1 MQATALPDTAPCA
14 PAGEAPVPAAP
25 APWTILCVDDEP
37 NILSSLKRALR
48 GPQYRVVTAGS
59 GSEALALMES
69 EPVDLIIS
77 DMRMP
82 GMDGAQ
88 LLGQVRRRWPGTMR
102 ILLTGYADV
111 DSTIAAINEGQI
123 YRYVNKP
130 WDDGELRVTV
140 AQALERLGLEREK
153 ARLEALTHA
162 QNEEL
167 RGFNAQLERRVQER
181 TVEVTQAHDK
191 LKRNYMTS
199 IKVFSNLIELRGG
212 QLMGHGRRMAEST
225 RQLAKAMGCNGEDT
239 QTVFVAALL
248 HDIGLIGLSDEVLA
262 KPVPKLTAEE
272 LATYRKHPVL
282 GEQSLLALDD
292 MQPVA
297 TLIRAHHERFDGQ
310 GFPDGRC
317 GADIPLGARIL
328 AVADAYDDLLNGHL
342 GAPGLKTA
350 QVRTLMMHG
359 RGSQFDPEVLDV
371 FLHIN
376 QPSAPQP
383 PAPLSMTTE
392 SLQPG
397 MVLAADLISREGAV
411 LLATDH
417 VLTADT
423 IRRIRLYEQREG
435 IRIELRVRPSRRT

>member
-1 MQATALPDTAPCA
+1 MQETAVSD
-14 PAGEAPVPAAP
+14 PAVTVAP

-37 NILSSLKRALR
+37 NILSSLRRALR
-48 GPQYRVVTAGS
+48 NPQYRVLTAPG
-59 GSEALALMES
+59 GHEAIAIMEAA
-69 EPVDLIIS
+69 PADLVIS

-88 LLGQVRRRWPGTMR
+88 LLGQIRRRWPRTMR

-130 WDDGELRVTV
+130 WDDGELQVTV
-140 AQALERLGLEREK
+140 AQALERLALEREK
-153 ARLEALTHA
+153 ARLEALTQA

-167 RGFNAQLERRVQER
+167 RSFNAQLELRVEQR
-181 TVEVTQAHDK
+181 TAEVTQANDK

-199 IKVFSNLIELRGG
+199 IKVFANLIELRGS
-212 QLMGHGRRMAEST
+212 QLVGHGRRLAEST
-225 RQLAKAMGCNGEDT
+225 RQVAKAMGCNGEDT

-248 HDIGLIGLSDEVLA
+248 HDIGLIGLSDEMLA
-262 KPVPKLTAEE
+262 KPVPKLSAEE
-272 LATYRKHPVL
+272 LALYRKHPVL

-297 TLIRAHHERFDGQ
+297 ALIRSHHERFDGQ
-310 GFPDGRC
+310 GFPDALA

-328 AVADAYDDLLNGHL
+328 AVADAYDDLLNGHM
-342 GAPGLKTA
+342 GAAGLKTA

-359 RGSQFDPEVLDV
+359 RGLQFDPEVLDV

-383 PAPLSMTTE
+383 PAPLLMTTE
-392 SLQPG
+392 ALQPG
-397 MVLAADLISREGAV
+397 MVLAADLISREGVV

-435 IRIELRVRPSRRT
+435 LRIELRVRPPRRT

>member
-1 MQATALPDTAPCA
+1 
-14 PAGEAPVPAAP
+14 
-25 APWTILCVDDEP
+25 
-37 NILSSLKRALR
+37 
-48 GPQYRVVTAGS
+48 
-59 GSEALALMES
+59 
-69 EPVDLIIS
+69 
-77 DMRMP
+77 MRMP

-88 LLGQVRRRWPGTMR
+88 LLGQIRRRWPRTMR

-130 WDDGELRVTV
+130 WDDGELQVTV
-140 AQALERLGLEREK
+140 AQALERLALEREK
-153 ARLEALTHA
+153 ARLEALTQA

-167 RGFNAQLERRVQER
+167 RSFNAQLELRVEQR
-181 TVEVTQAHDK
+181 TAEVTQANDK

-199 IKVFSNLIELRGG
+199 IKVFANLIELRGS
-212 QLMGHGRRMAEST
+212 QLVGHGRRLAEST
-225 RQLAKAMGCNGEDT
+225 RQVAKAMGCNGEDT

-248 HDIGLIGLSDEVLA
+248 HDIGLIGLSDEMLA
-262 KPVPKLTAEE
+262 KPVPKLSADE
-272 LATYRKHPVL
+272 LALYRKHPVL

-297 TLIRAHHERFDGQ
+297 ALIRSHHERFDGQ
-310 GFPDGRC
+310 GFPDALA

-328 AVADAYDDLLNGHL
+328 AVADAYDDLLNGHM
-342 GAPGLKTA
+342 GAAGLKTA

-359 RGSQFDPEVLDV
+359 RGLQFDPEVLDV

-383 PAPLSMTTE
+383 PAPLLMTTE
-392 SLQPG
+392 ALQPG
-397 MVLAADLISREGAV
+397 MVLAADLISREGVV

-435 IRIELRVRPSRRT
+435 LRIELRVRPPRRT

>member
-1 MQATALPDTAPCA
+1 MQETAVSD
-14 PAGEAPVPAAP
+14 PAVAVAP

-37 NILSSLKRALR
+37 NILSSLRRALR
-48 GPQYRVVTAGS
+48 NPQYRVLTAPG
-59 GSEALALMES
+59 GHEAIAIMEAA
-69 EPVDLIIS
+69 PADLVIS

-88 LLGQVRRRWPGTMR
+88 LLGQIRRRWPRTMR

-111 DSTIAAINEGQI
+111 NSTIAAINEGQI

-130 WDDGELRVTV
+130 WDDGELQVTV
-140 AQALERLGLEREK
+140 AQALERLALEREK
-153 ARLEALTHA
+153 ARLEALTQA

-167 RGFNAQLERRVQER
+167 RSFNAQLELRVEQR
-181 TVEVTQAHDK
+181 TAEVTQANDK

-199 IKVFSNLIELRGG
+199 IKVFANLIELRGS
-212 QLMGHGRRMAEST
+212 QLVGHGRRLADST
-225 RQLAKAMGCNGEDT
+225 RQVAKAMGCNSEDT

-248 HDIGLIGLSDEVLA
+248 HDIGLIGLSDEMLA
-262 KPVPKLTAEE
+262 KPVPKLTADE
-272 LATYRKHPVL
+272 LALYRKHPVL

-297 TLIRAHHERFDGQ
+297 ALIRSHHERFDGQ
-310 GFPDGRC
+310 GFPDALA

-328 AVADAYDDLLNGHL
+328 AVADAYDDLLNGHM
-342 GAPGLKTA
+342 GAAGLKTA

-359 RGSQFDPEVLDV
+359 RGLQFDPEVLDV

-383 PAPLSMTTE
+383 PAPLLMTTE
-392 SLQPG
+392 ALQPG
-397 MVLAADLISREGAV
+397 MVLAADLISREGVV

-435 IRIELRVRPSRRT
+435 LRIELRVRPPRRT

>member
-1 MQATALPDTAPCA
+1 VA
-14 PAGEAPVPAAP
+14 VAP

-37 NILSSLKRALR
+37 NILSSLRRALR
-48 GPQYRVVTAGS
+48 NPQYRVLTAPG
-59 GSEALALMES
+59 GHEAIAIMEAA
-69 EPVDLIIS
+69 PADLVIS

-88 LLGQVRRRWPGTMR
+88 LLGQIRRRWPRTMR

-111 DSTIAAINEGQI
+111 NSTIAAINEGQI

-130 WDDGELRVTV
+130 WDDGELQVTV
-140 AQALERLGLEREK
+140 AQALERLALEREK
-153 ARLEALTHA
+153 ARLEALTQA

-167 RGFNAQLERRVQER
+167 RSFNAQLELRVEQR
-181 TVEVTQAHDK
+181 TAEVTQANDK

-199 IKVFSNLIELRGG
+199 IKVFANLIELRGS
-212 QLMGHGRRMAEST
+212 QLVGHGRRLADST
-225 RQLAKAMGCNGEDT
+225 RQVAKAMGCNSEDT

-248 HDIGLIGLSDEVLA
+248 HDIGLIGLSDEMLA
-262 KPVPKLTAEE
+262 KPVPKLTADE
-272 LATYRKHPVL
+272 LALYRKHPVL

-297 TLIRAHHERFDGQ
+297 ALIRSHHERFDGQ
-310 GFPDGRC
+310 GFPDALA

-328 AVADAYDDLLNGHL
+328 AVADAYDDLLNGHM
-342 GAPGLKTA
+342 GAAGLKTA

-359 RGSQFDPEVLDV
+359 RGLQFDPEVLDV

-383 PAPLSMTTE
+383 PAPLLMTTE
-392 SLQPG
+392 ALQPG
-397 MVLAADLISREGAV
+397 MVLAADLISREGVV

-435 IRIELRVRPSRRT
+435 LRIELRVRPPRRT

>member
-1 MQATALPDTAPCA
+1 MQETAVSD
-14 PAGEAPVPAAP
+14 PAVAVAP

-37 NILSSLKRALR
+37 NILSSLRRALR
-48 GPQYRVVTAGS
+48 NPQYRVLTAPG
-59 GSEALALMES
+59 GHEAIAIMEAA
-69 EPVDLIIS
+69 PADLVIS

-88 LLGQVRRRWPGTMR
+88 LLGQIRRRWPRTMR

-111 DSTIAAINEGQI
+111 NSTIAAINEGQI

-130 WDDGELRVTV
+130 WDDGELQVTV
-140 AQALERLGLEREK
+140 AQALERLALEREK
-153 ARLEALTHA
+153 ARLEALTQA

-167 RGFNAQLERRVQER
+167 RSFNAQLELRVEQR
-181 TVEVTQAHDK
+181 TAEVTQANDK

-199 IKVFSNLIELRGG
+199 IKVFANLIELRGS
-212 QLMGHGRRMAEST
+212 QLVGHGRRLADST
-225 RQLAKAMGCNGEDT
+225 RQVAKAMGCNSEDT

-248 HDIGLIGLSDEVLA
+248 HDIGLIGLSDEMLA
-262 KPVPKLTAEE
+262 KPVPKLTTDE
-272 LATYRKHPVL
+272 LALYRKHPVL

-297 TLIRAHHERFDGQ
+297 ALIRSHHERFDGQ
-310 GFPDGRC
+310 GFPDAMA

-328 AVADAYDDLLNGHL
+328 AVADAYDDLLNGHM
-342 GAPGLKTA
+342 GAAGLKTA

-359 RGSQFDPEVLDV
+359 RGLQFDPEVLDV

-376 QPSAPQP
+376 QPSAPPP
-383 PAPLSMTTE
+383 PAPLLMTTE
-392 SLQPG
+392 ALQPG
-397 MVLAADLISREGAV
+397 MVLAADLISREGVV

-435 IRIELRVRPSRRT
+435 LRIELRVRPPRRT

>member
-1 MQATALPDTAPCA
+1 MQETAVSGPAVATAQ
-14 PAGEAPVPAAP
+14 

-48 GPQYRVVTAGS
+48 NPHYRVLTVPGGA
-59 GSEALALMES
+59 EALAIMEA
-69 EPVDLIIS
+69 EPADLVIS

-88 LLGQVRRRWPGTMR
+88 LLGQVRRRWPRTMR

-111 DSTIAAINEGQI
+111 TSTIAAINEGQI

-130 WDDGELRVTV
+130 WDDGELQVTV
-140 AQALERLGLEREK
+140 AQALERLALEREK
-153 ARLEALTHA
+153 TRLETLTRS

-167 RGFNAQLERRVQER
+167 RSFNAQLELRVEQR
-181 TVEVTQAHDK
+181 TAEVTQANDK

-199 IKVFSNLIELRGG
+199 IKVFANLIELRGS
-212 QLMGHGRRMAEST
+212 QLVGHGRRLAEST
-225 RQLAKAMGCNGEDT
+225 RQVAKAMGCSSEDT

-248 HDIGLIGLSDEVLA
+248 HDIGLIGLSDEILA

-272 LATYRKHPVL
+272 LALYRKHPIL

-297 TLIRAHHERFDGQ
+297 ALIRAHHERFDGQ
-310 GFPDGRC
+310 GFPDALA

-328 AVADAYDDLLNGHL
+328 AVADAHDDLLNGHM

-359 RGSQFDPEVLDV
+359 RGLQFDPEVLDV

-376 QPSAPQP
+376 QPSAPAP
-383 PAPLSMTTE
+383 PAPLLMTTE

-397 MVLAADLISREGAV
+397 MVLAADLVSREGAV

-435 IRIELRVRPSRRT
+435 IRIELRVRPPRRTS

>member
-1 MQATALPDTAPCA
+1 MQETAVSD
-14 PAGEAPVPAAP
+14 PAVAVAP

-37 NILSSLKRALR
+37 NILSSLRRALR
-48 GPQYRVVTAGS
+48 NPQYRVLTAPG
-59 GSEALALMES
+59 GHEAIAIMEAA
-69 EPVDLIIS
+69 PADLVIS

-88 LLGQVRRRWPGTMR
+88 LLGQIRRRWPRTMR

-130 WDDGELRVTV
+130 WDDGELQVTV
-140 AQALERLGLEREK
+140 AQALERLALEREK
-153 ARLEALTHA
+153 ARLEALTQV

-167 RGFNAQLERRVQER
+167 RSFNAQLELRVEQR
-181 TVEVTQAHDK
+181 TAEVTQANDK

-199 IKVFSNLIELRGG
+199 IKVFANLIELRGS
-212 QLMGHGRRMAEST
+212 QLVGHGRRLAEST
-225 RQLAKAMGCNGEDT
+225 RQVAKAMGCNGEDT

-248 HDIGLIGLSDEVLA
+248 HDIGLIGLSDEMLA
-262 KPVPKLTAEE
+262 KPVPKLSAEE
-272 LATYRKHPVL
+272 LALYRKHPVL

-297 TLIRAHHERFDGQ
+297 ALIRSHHERFDGQ
-310 GFPDGRC
+310 GFPDALA

-328 AVADAYDDLLNGHL
+328 AVADAYDDLLNGHM
-342 GAPGLKTA
+342 GAAGLKTA

-359 RGSQFDPEVLDV
+359 RGLQFDPEVLDV

-383 PAPLSMTTE
+383 PAPLLMTTE
-392 SLQPG
+392 ALQPG
-397 MVLAADLISREGAV
+397 MVLAADLISREGVV

-435 IRIELRVRPSRRT
+435 LRIELRVRPPRRT

>member
-1 MQATALPDTAPCA
+1 
-14 PAGEAPVPAAP
+14 
-25 APWTILCVDDEP
+25 
-37 NILSSLKRALR
+37 LR
-48 GPQYRVVTAGS
+48 NPQYRVLTAPG
-59 GSEALALMES
+59 GHEAIAIMEAA
-69 EPVDLIIS
+69 PADLVIS

-88 LLGQVRRRWPGTMR
+88 LLGQIRRRWPRTMR

-130 WDDGELRVTV
+130 WDDGELQVTV
-140 AQALERLGLEREK
+140 AQALERLALEREK
-153 ARLEALTHA
+153 ARLEALTQA

-167 RGFNAQLERRVQER
+167 RSFNAQLELRVEQR
-181 TVEVTQAHDK
+181 TAEVTQANDK

-199 IKVFSNLIELRGG
+199 IKVFANLIELRGS
-212 QLMGHGRRMAEST
+212 QLVGHGRRLAEST
-225 RQLAKAMGCNGEDT
+225 RQVAKAMGCNGEDT

-248 HDIGLIGLSDEVLA
+248 HDIGLIGLSDEMLA
-262 KPVPKLTAEE
+262 KPVPKLSADE
-272 LATYRKHPVL
+272 LALYRKHPVL

-297 TLIRAHHERFDGQ
+297 ALIRSHHERFDGQ
-310 GFPDGRC
+310 GFPDALA

-328 AVADAYDDLLNGHL
+328 AVADAYDDLLNGHM
-342 GAPGLKTA
+342 GAAGLKTA

-359 RGSQFDPEVLDV
+359 RGLQFDPEVLDV

-383 PAPLSMTTE
+383 PAPLLMTTE
-392 SLQPG
+392 ALQPG
-397 MVLAADLISREGAV
+397 MVLAADLISREGVV

-435 IRIELRVRPSRRT
+435 LRIELRVRPPRRT

>member
-1 MQATALPDTAPCA
+1 MQETAVSD
-14 PAGEAPVPAAP
+14 PAVAVAP

-37 NILSSLKRALR
+37 NILSSLRRALR
-48 GPQYRVVTAGS
+48 NPQYRVLTAPG
-59 GSEALALMES
+59 GHEAIAIMEAA
-69 EPVDLIIS
+69 PADLVIS

-88 LLGQVRRRWPGTMR
+88 LLGQIRRRWPRTMR

-130 WDDGELRVTV
+130 WDDGELQVTV
-140 AQALERLGLEREK
+140 AQALERLALEREK
-153 ARLEALTHA
+153 ARLEALTQA

-167 RGFNAQLERRVQER
+167 RSFNAQLELRVEQR
-181 TVEVTQAHDK
+181 TAEVTQANDK

-199 IKVFSNLIELRGG
+199 IKVFANLIELRGS
-212 QLMGHGRRMAEST
+212 QLVGHGRRLAEST
-225 RQLAKAMGCNGEDT
+225 RQVAKAMGCNGEDT

-248 HDIGLIGLSDEVLA
+248 HDIGLIGLSDEMLA
-262 KPVPKLTAEE
+262 KPVPKLSAEE
-272 LATYRKHPVL
+272 LALYRKHPVL

-297 TLIRAHHERFDGQ
+297 ALIRSHHERFDGQ
-310 GFPDGRC
+310 GFPDALA

-328 AVADAYDDLLNGHL
+328 AVADAYDDLLNGHM
-342 GAPGLKTA
+342 GAAGLKTA

-359 RGSQFDPEVLDV
+359 RGLQFDPEVLDV

-383 PAPLSMTTE
+383 PAPLLMTTE
-392 SLQPG
+392 ALQPG
-397 MVLAADLISREGAV
+397 MVLAADLISREGVV

-435 IRIELRVRPSRRT
+435 LRIELRVRPPRRT

>member
-1 MQATALPDTAPCA
+1 MQEALVS
-14 PAGEAPVPAAP
+14 EPAAVT
-25 APWTILCVDDEP
+25 AQASWTILCVDDEP
-37 NILSSLKRALR
+37 NILSSLRRALR
-48 GPQYRVVTAGS
+48 NPHYRVVTAPG
-59 GSEALALMES
+59 GHEALALMEGT
-69 EPVDLIIS
+69 PVDLVIS

-88 LLGQVRRRWPGTMR
+88 LLGQIRRRWPRTMR

-111 DSTIAAINEGQI
+111 NSTIAAINEGQI

-130 WDDGELRVTV
+130 WDDGELQVTV
-140 AQALERLGLEREK
+140 AQALERLSLEREK
-153 ARLEALTHA
+153 ARLEALTQS

-167 RGFNAQLERRVQER
+167 RGFNARLERRVEER
-181 TVEVTQAHDK
+181 TAEVTQAHEK

-199 IKVFSNLIELRGG
+199 IKVFANLIELRGS
-212 QLMGHGRRMAEST
+212 QLVGHGRRMADLS
-225 RQLAKAMGCNGEDT
+225 RGLAKAMGCNGEDT
-239 QTVFVAALL
+239 QAVFVAALL
-248 HDIGLIGLSDEVLA
+248 HDIGLLGLSDEILA

-272 LATYRKHPVL
+272 LALYRKHPIL
-282 GEQSLLALDD
+282 GEQSLMALDD

-297 TLIRAHHERFDGQ
+297 ALIRAHHERFDGQ
-310 GFPDGRC
+310 GFPDGRA
-317 GADIPLGARIL
+317 GTDIPLGARIL
-328 AVADAYDDLLNGHL
+328 AVVDAWDDLQNGHL
-342 GAPGLKTA
+342 AAGGLKPA

-383 PAPLSMTTE
+383 PAPIVVTTAG
-392 SLQPG
+392 LQPG

-423 IRRIRLYEQREG
+423 IRRIRLYEEREG
-435 IRIELRVRPSRRT
+435 LVLELRVRPPRRTP

>member
-1 MQATALPDTAPCA
+1 MLETAVSD
-14 PAGEAPVPAAP
+14 PAVAAAPVP
-25 APWTILCVDDEP
+25 WTLLCVDDEP
-37 NILSSLKRALR
+37 NILSSLRRALR
-48 GPQYRVVTAGS
+48 NPQYRVLTAPG
-59 GSEALALMES
+59 GHEALAIMEAA
-69 EPVDLIIS
+69 PVDLIIS

-130 WDDGELRVTV
+130 WDDGELQVTV
-140 AQALERLGLEREK
+140 AQALERLALEREK
-153 ARLEALTHA
+153 TRLEALTRA

-167 RGFNAQLERRVQER
+167 RSFNAQLELRVEQR
-181 TVEVTQAHDK
+181 TAEVTQANDK

-199 IKVFSNLIELRGG
+199 IKVFANLIELRGS
-212 QLMGHGRRMAEST
+212 QLVGHGRRLAEST
-225 RQLAKAMGCNGEDT
+225 RQVAKAMGCSGEDT

-248 HDIGLIGLSDEVLA
+248 HDIGLIGLPDEILA
-262 KPVPKLTAEE
+262 KPVPKLAAEE
-272 LATYRKHPVL
+272 LALYRRHPVL

-297 TLIRAHHERFDGQ
+297 ALIRSHHERFDGQ
-310 GFPDGRC
+310 GFPDGLA

-328 AVADAYDDLLNGHL
+328 AVADAYDDLLNGHM

-359 RGSQFDPEVLDV
+359 RGLQFDPEVLDV

-376 QPSAPQP
+376 QPSAPPP
-383 PAPLSMTTE
+383 PAPLLMTTE

-435 IRIELRVRPSRRT
+435 LRIELRVRPPRRT

>member
-1 MQATALPDTAPCA
+1 M
-14 PAGEAPVPAAP
+14 EAAP
-25 APWTILCVDDEP
+25 A
-37 NILSSLKRALR
+37 
-48 GPQYRVVTAGS
+48 
-59 GSEALALMES
+59 
-69 EPVDLIIS
+69 DLVIS

-88 LLGQVRRRWPGTMR
+88 LLGQIRRRWPRTMR

-130 WDDGELRVTV
+130 WDDGELQVTV
-140 AQALERLGLEREK
+140 AQALERLALEREK
-153 ARLEALTHA
+153 ARLEALTQA

-167 RGFNAQLERRVQER
+167 RSFNAQLELRVEQR
-181 TVEVTQAHDK
+181 TAEVTQANDK

-199 IKVFSNLIELRGG
+199 IKVFANLIELRGS
-212 QLMGHGRRMAEST
+212 QLVGHGRRLAEST
-225 RQLAKAMGCNGEDT
+225 RQVAKAMGCNGEDT

-248 HDIGLIGLSDEVLA
+248 HDIGLIGLSDEMLA
-262 KPVPKLTAEE
+262 KPVPKLSADE
-272 LATYRKHPVL
+272 LALYRKHPVL

-297 TLIRAHHERFDGQ
+297 ALIRSHHEHFDGK
-310 GFPDGRC
+310 GFPDGRA

-328 AVADAYDDLLNGHL
+328 AIVDAYDDLLNGHM
-342 GAPGLKTA
+342 GAAGLKTA
-350 QVRTLMMHG
+350 QVRTLLMHG

-383 PAPLSMTTE
+383 PAPLLMTTE
-392 SLQPG
+392 ALQPG
-397 MVLAADLISREGAV
+397 MVLAADLISREGVV

-435 IRIELRVRPSRRT
+435 LRIELRVRPPRRT